1 MPCFPAD
8 WRGSF
13 GMPAAEH
20 RVEPLVH
27 VFQEYVVFELEAPAV
42 RPDGSDVQEVRG
54 SQTHGGAAPPLR
66 LRETRLSEMARSP
79 ANKSQAL
86 KRKILGE

>member
-8 WRGSF
+8 WRGPF

-54 SQTHGGAAPPLR
+54 AAPPLR
-66 LRETRLSEMARSP
+66 LRETRLSEMERSP

>member
-8 WRGSF
+8 WCGPF

-42 RPDGSDVQEVRG
+42 RPDGLDVQEVR
-54 SQTHGGAAPPLR
+54 GAAPPLR
-66 LRETRLSEMARSP
+66 LRETRLSEMER
-79 ANKSQAL
+79 
-86 KRKILGE
+86 R